1 MVARLSRVIPM
12 LLVLALVAA
21 VVYVFVAYT
30 KSPLRAKEVVIKM
43 FLAITGVL
51 SAFFGL
57 FTLYSLFESNEGV
70 FDLAISFLVTALV
83 GLGVTLLCR
92 WRFLKNHPNYRLKPE
107 RGAAGR
113 VPFEGFRGPGD
124 AGDTGSA
131 GVGGSTGGTGGA
143 SSSGS
148 GTGSA
153 GGWPGG
159 RRDNYT
165 PGPTADVPGGGMV
178 TLIRMILRMMGR

>member
-51 SAFFGL
+51 SVFFGL

-70 FDLAISFLVTALV
+70 FDLAVSFLLTALV
-83 GLGVTLLCR
+83 GLGITLLCR

-107 RGAAGR
+107 RGSAGR
-113 VPFEGFRGPGD
+113 APFEGFRE
-124 AGDTGSA
+124 AGGA
-131 GVGGSTGGTGGA
+131 GGAGTSGGTGGT

-148 GTGSA
+148 GTGSS
-153 GGWPGG
+153 GSWPGG
-159 RRDNYT
+159 GRDNYT
-165 PGPTADVPGGGMV
+165 PGPTANVPGGGMV
-178 TLIRMILRMMGR
+178 TIIRMIMRMMGR

>member
-57 FTLYSLFESNEGV
+57 LTLYSLFESNEGV
-70 FDLAISFLVTALV
+70 FDLAVSFLLTALV
-83 GLGVTLLCR
+83 GLGITLLCR

-113 VPFEGFRGPGD
+113 APFEGFRGPGG
-124 AGDTGSA
+124 AGGTGGA
-131 GVGGSTGGTGGA
+131 GGSTGDGSTGGATGGGTAGGSTGG
-143 SSSGS
+143 
-148 GTGSA
+148 
-153 GGWPGG
+153 G
-159 RRDNYT
+159 RDGYT
-165 PGPTADVPGGGMV
+165 PGPTANVPGAGMV

>member
-30 KSPLRAKEVVIKM
+30 KSPLRAKEVLIKM
-43 FLAITGVL
+43 FLAITGAL
-51 SAFFGL
+51 SVFFGL

-70 FDLAISFLVTALV
+70 FDLAFSFLLTALI

-113 VPFEGFRGPGD
+113 APFEGFRGPGS
-124 AGDTGSA
+124 AGGDGGAGATGSGNA
-131 GVGGSTGGTGGA
+131 A
-143 SSSGS
+143 
-148 GTGSA
+148 
-153 GGWPGG
+153 GWPGG
-159 RRDNYT
+159 GRDGYT
-165 PGPTADVPGGGMV
+165 PGPTANVPGAGIV
-178 TLIRMILRMMGR
+178 TLIRLILRMMGR

>member
-57 FTLYSLFESNEGV
+57 LTLYSLFESNEGV
-70 FDLAISFLVTALV
+70 FDLAVSFLLTALV
-83 GLGVTLLCR
+83 GLGITLLCR

-113 VPFEGFRGPGD
+113 APFEGFRG
-124 AGDTGSA
+124 AGGA
-131 GVGGSTGGTGGA
+131 GGAGTSGGTGGT
-143 SSSGS
+143 SGSGS
-148 GTGSA
+148 GTGSS
-153 GGWPGG
+153 GSWPGG
-159 RRDNYT
+159 GRDNYT
-165 PGPTADVPGGGMV
+165 PGPTANVPGGGMV
-178 TLIRMILRMMGR
+178 TIIRMIMRMMGR

>member
-51 SAFFGL
+51 SVFFGL

-70 FDLAISFLVTALV
+70 FDLAVSFLLTALV
-83 GLGVTLLCR
+83 GLGITLLCR

-113 VPFEGFRGPGD
+113 APFEGFRG
-124 AGDTGSA
+124 AGGA
-131 GVGGSTGGTGGA
+131 GGAGTSGGTGGT

-148 GTGSA
+148 
-153 GGWPGG
+153 WPGG
-159 RRDNYT
+159 GRDNYT
-165 PGPTADVPGGGMV
+165 PGPTANVPGGGMV
-178 TLIRMILRMMGR
+178 TIIRMIMRMMGR

>member
-1 MVARLSRVIPM
+1 M

-30 KSPLRAKEVVIKM
+30 KSPLRAKEVLIKM
-43 FLAITGVL
+43 FLAIMGAL
-51 SAFFGL
+51 SVFFGL

-70 FDLAISFLVTALV
+70 FDLAFSFLLTALI

-113 VPFEGFRGPGD
+113 APFEGFKG
-124 AGDTGSA
+124 
-131 GVGGSTGGTGGA
+131 GVGNSDGTGGGTGGA
-143 SSSGS
+143 
-148 GTGSA
+148 GTA

-159 RRDNYT
+159 SRGGYT
-165 PGPTADVPGGGMV
+165 PGPTANVPGAGIV
-178 TLIRMILRMMGR
+178 TLIRLILRMMGR